1 MASCGYQRPVKATL
15 TRIRFRAIVAWR
27 IRSRDSDSDHYD
39 LGQDPDQGARSHW
52 LQSSQLQFSAR
63 GARAGLGGWGA
74 FKELGRWLSH
84 SGVLPSRASGCH
96 QHPNHHSC
104 RSRRLRGTSE
114 SGGLMPPAP
123 QPHGPGGGYGAGP
136 GGSAVAQD
144 NRLGRRRR
152 NRSRDRISKVTSKTP
167 SLQSS
172 MNLRWLIPTQRPSQ
186 DTARAQPRAAGIT
199 AGAAGDRPGPPG
211 ANRDAPPGPQASL
224 AAGLRLGLK
233 LFSCRVFQ
241 VAAT

>member
-1 MASCGYQRPVKATL
+1 MSGLACNCHTNHGQPVTELLQTWSESRGRTQKDSMPGRCRPAGHASSRAGIPVKKK
-15 TRIRFRAIVAWR
+15 
-27 IRSRDSDSDHYD
+27 
-39 LGQDPDQGARSHW
+39 LGQCSGDRVLLADV
-52 LQSSQLQFSAR
+52 
-63 GARAGLGGWGA
+63 
-74 FKELGRWLSH
+74 GRTGH
-84 SGVLPSRASGCH
+84 FDRPSPRRTGCSY
-96 QHPNHHSC
+96 HSC
-104 RSRRLRGTSE
+104 CSRRLRGTSE

-123 QPHGPGGGYGAGP
+123 QLPGPEGGYGAGP

-152 NRSRDRISKVTSKTP
+152 DSSRDRTSEITSKTL

-172 MNLRWLIPTQRPSQ
+172 MNLLWLIPTQRPSH

-211 ANRDAPPGPQASL
+211 VNAPPGPQASL

-233 LFSCRVFQ
+233 LFSSRLFQ

>member
-186 DTARAQPRAAGIT
+186 DNARAPPRAAGRRP
-199 AGAAGDRPGPPG
+199 ARAA
-211 ANRDAPPGPQASL
+211 DAPPGPWQSDS
-224 AAGLRLGLK
+224 GWD
-233 LFSCRVFQ
+233 
-241 VAAT
+241 